1 MAISKSRHPDLA
13 PLIPTLKWFYAA
25 LAVGDEPVGTGQ
37 SHDAAD
43 QDLEYVPSVP
53 DRNPKPIPAEKLIAA
68 YMAEGLRFAEKEK
81 SVVQFLQTAR
91 GEWERRVF
99 TVPAGAVT
107 HVFGERVSQD
117 AARTEPTSRAKAAVA
132 AREKSVAW
140 FCQKLNAVP
149 PNTVRLSLR
158 QPKVHAPIDWSSF
171 AHVRG
176 NVPFAEAR
184 SACGLAPA
192 EKLPTG
198 LPYTPPPHLLF
209 KGMVTKHAGKAGYG
223 ADGEPAEKLV
233 RTATDIDYPAAD
245 RLLDRLTLE
254 QFERAQPDH
263 HAVLSAVTTA
273 GSMGDLV
280 ASNDNATGKRR
291 LVRAAEALKLFLAA

>member
-1 MAISKSRHPDLA
+1 MTISKGRHHDLA
-13 PLIPTLKWFYAA
+13 PIMSTLKWFYETY
-25 LAVGDEPVGTGQ
+25 AVGDELTGTGQ
-37 SHDAAD
+37 NYDAAD
-43 QDLEYVPSVP
+43 QEVEFVPSVP

-68 YMAEGLRFAEKEK
+68 YMAEGLRFADKEK
-81 SVVQFLQTAR
+81 GVVQFVRTAK

-117 AARTEPTSRAKAAVA
+117 AAKAERPSRAKAAVA
-132 AREKSVAW
+132 ARKKSVAW
-140 FCQKLNAVP
+140 FCQKLDAIP
-149 PNTVRLSLR
+149 PNSVRLSLR
-158 QPKVHAPIDWSSF
+158 KLKVHAPIDWLRF

-176 NVPFAEAR
+176 DVPFGEAR

-198 LPYTPPPHLLF
+198 LPYMPPPHILF

-223 ADGEPAEKLV
+223 ADGEPAEKMV

-245 RLLDRLTLE
+245 RLVDRLTLE

-263 HAVLSAVTTA
+263 YAVLSAVTTA

-280 ASNDNATGKRR
+280 AANDNKGGKRR